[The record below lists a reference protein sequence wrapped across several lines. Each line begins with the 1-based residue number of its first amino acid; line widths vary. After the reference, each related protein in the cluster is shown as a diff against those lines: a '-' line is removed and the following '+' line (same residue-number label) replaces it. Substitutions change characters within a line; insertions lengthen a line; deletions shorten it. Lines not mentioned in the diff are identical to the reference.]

1 MSCFQGSFSRSFFR
15 LSRKI
20 IIGINIT
27 TATPIII
34 QSIPENE
41 QKEFNNIM
49 SATKLPNKITA
60 LNAQAPNN

>member
-34 QSIPENE
+34 QSVPENE
-41 QKEFNNIM
+41 QKELNNII
-49 SATKLPNKITA
+49 STPKLPNKITA
-60 LNAQAPNN
+60 LNAQAPDN